1 MNSRHK
7 YRTPEVMNVLL
18 DAGAEIN
25 AKDKIGKT
33 ALSAAIQNLDR
44 YRITRLLAG
53 RGAKQ

>member
-1 MNSRHK
+1 
-7 YRTPEVMNVLL
+7 MNVLL

-44 YRITRLLAG
+44 FRITRLLAG
-53 RGAKQ
+53 REAKQ